1 MKTEV
6 PTVCEE
12 PWREN
17 KSFQLLAIKTDK
29 KSLPESTKIIREGNR
44 LLSPTVLRGM
54 GGGGTAMKQFSGLTF
69 CVQSQ
74 ENLRGNHFQNQ

>member
-17 KSFQLLAIKTDK
+17 KSFQLLAIKNRQ
-29 KSLPESTKIIREGNR
+29 KSLPESTKRITKGNR
-44 LLSPTVLRGM
+44 LLSPTVRRAWGW
-54 GGGGTAMKQFSGLTF
+54 GGKQQFSGLTF

-74 ENLRGNHFQNQ
+74 ENLRGNDFQSQ